1 MRLLLAALTML
12 TLIAGGAARVD
23 EPPNGFA
30 AAWRVDALFPLFAP

>member
-30 AAWRVDALFPLFAP
+30 AACALFPLFAP